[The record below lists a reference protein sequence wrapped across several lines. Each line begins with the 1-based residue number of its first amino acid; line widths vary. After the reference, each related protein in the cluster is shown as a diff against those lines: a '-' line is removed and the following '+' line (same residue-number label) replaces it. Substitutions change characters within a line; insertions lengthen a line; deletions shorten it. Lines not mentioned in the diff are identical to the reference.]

1 MLLQQEQPLTNITR
15 VTIKTNFASSDLK
28 RRKSKP
34 SRSPVMSFA
43 SNFQP
48 LGTSDDQSFELI
60 GALL

>member
-48 LGTSDDQSFELI
+48 LGRGDDQSFELI